1 MPASGTWGLSWPL
14 IVWMCT
20 VAVLIASHP
29 NLVLRDADTYWH
41 LAAGRWILEH
51 GSVPT
56 VDAFSHSMPGAPW
69 TAFEWLSELVMV
81 GVHRLAGWAGL
92 VTLAVSCFGLVLSL
106 LMRFLLA
113 RMEPVHAL
121 LFTGLAAGMMLTHL
135 LARPHVMAWVLLA
148 LWMSALVNAA
158 EARRGPPWWLLGVM
172 LLWAN
177 MHGSF
182 LLGLVLGCGIALD
195 AVLAHPPGK
204 RTAAAMPW
212 VLFAALS
219 MGAALLTPSGWG
231 VLAHAVYIMRM
242 EVALAVIAEWLSP
255 DFQRGNPLEPW
266 LLLVLALAL
275 CGRVR
280 LPWLRLVLLLG
291 LVHLALKHQRNV
303 SMLGLVAPF
312 LMATP
317 FARHWYAAQRPMRD
331 AQVLDRWFLSLAA
344 PARPVAI
351 AVCVCV
357 AALFAAA
364 SLHLRPPTP
373 QSLITPRAAIDAA
386 KAAGAQGHV
395 LNDYI
400 FGGFLI
406 HEGIPVFI
414 DGRADMYG
422 DVFVEKFIGALRVK
436 ERRQFL
442 ELLDEYRFGWT
453 LLTPGTPAIAVL
465 DGLQGWRRVHA
476 DDTAVVHVRV
486 GAQPAH

>member
-1 MPASGTWGLSWPL
+1 MPAAGTWGLSWPL
-14 IVWMCT
+14 IVWLCT
-20 VAVLIASHP
+20 VVVLTAGQP
-29 NLVLRDADTYWH
+29 GLVLRDADTYWH
-41 LAAGRWILEH
+41 LAAGRWILAH
-51 GSVPT
+51 GTVPT

-81 GVHRLAGWAGL
+81 GVHRVAGWAGL
-92 VTLAVSCFGLVLSL
+92 VALAVACFGLVLSL

-121 LFTGLAAGMMLTHL
+121 LFTGLAASMMLTHL

-148 LWMSALVNAA
+148 VWMSALVNAA
-158 EARRGPPWWLLGVM
+158 EARRAPPWWLPGVM

-182 LLGLVLGCGIALD
+182 LLGLVLGYGLALD
-195 AVLAHPPGK
+195 AVLAHPRG
-204 RTAAAMPW
+204 RRAAAARSW
-212 VLFAALS
+212 ALFAALS
-219 MGAALLTPSGWG
+219 TGAALLTPSGWG
-231 VLAHAVYIMRM
+231 VLAHAIYIMRM

-317 FARHWYAAQRPMRD
+317 FARHWYATQRRMRD
-331 AQVLDRWFLSLAA
+331 AHALDRWFQALAA
-344 PARPVAI
+344 PARPKAI
-351 AVCVCV
+351 VVCVSV
-357 AALFAAA
+357 AALVAAA
-364 SLHLRPPTP
+364 SLLMRPPAP
-373 QSLITPRAAIDAA
+373 QAMVTPRAAIDAA
-386 KAAGAQGHV
+386 QAAGAQGPV
-395 LNDYI
+395 LNDYN

-422 DVFVEKFIGALRVK
+422 DAFVGKFIDALRVK

-442 ELLDEYRFGWT
+442 SLLDEYRFGWT

-465 DGLQGWRRVHA
+465 DGLPGWRRVHA
-476 DDTAVVHVRV
+476 DETAVVHVRV
-486 GAQPAH
+486 VAEVAR